1 MEKININKM
10 TLNMLAVAGM
20 MREKI
25 LQKNQELSIL
35 ELKTLGI
42 VSNMQGISMGD
53 LARCL
58 HISAPSSTEITNKLI
73 KEGSLKRYTNK
84 KDRRVISLQMTALG
98 KKNLDKSLVLAGAN
112 IKDMLSS
119 LSDEEKKNFNTILE
133 KIINKQKQNEL
144 TA

>member
-1 MEKININKM
+1 
-10 TLNMLAVAGM
+10 MLAVAGM